1 MEIAIYAYDPDLE
14 VEMEIISDLDDEWFE
29 APILDDAEDTPD
41 KPWFGERLL
50 CHFVFRQPLTLCD
63 A

>member
-1 MEIAIYAYDPDLE
+1 MEPAIYAYDPDLE
-14 VEMEIISDLDDEWFE
+14 VEMEVTVDLDDEWFE
-29 APILDDAEDTPD
+29 TPILDDEDEPER

-50 CHFVFRQPLTLCD
+50 CSLVY